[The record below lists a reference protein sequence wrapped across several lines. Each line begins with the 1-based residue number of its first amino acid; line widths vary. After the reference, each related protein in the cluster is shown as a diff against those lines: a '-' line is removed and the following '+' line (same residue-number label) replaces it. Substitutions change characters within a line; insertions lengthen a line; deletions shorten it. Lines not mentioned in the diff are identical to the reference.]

1 MSPAVRASLKRAG
14 AARPGGMDSAMTE
27 TASEQADLV
36 TFLASPAAHGGERPE
51 RIDTHLSHVFL
62 TKDTVLKLKRAI
74 RLDFVDYSTP
84 EQRRRY
90 CEREVAANAAWAS
103 ALYCG
108 VEPVWKT
115 SAGFQ
120 IGGSRGGEAPVDW
133 LVRMHRFADGDRL
146 DKRLAAGRVTLAD
159 IEGFA
164 DALARQHAAAPA
176 ETGAGGSQ
184 AFAQLVEQVAGDLA
198 EAGTSSAW
206 RAQAGQWHDRAM
218 AALGKTHALMDRR
231 VREGRVRLC
240 HGDLHLKN
248 ICYWQGELIGY
259 DALEFDPALSTID
272 GLYDMAFP
280 VMDCLRSGAGW
291 AANALMNRY
300 FARTGDYDG
309 LALIPLYLS
318 QRAAIRA
325 MATGMAG
332 KAEEA
337 DAYLGLAL
345 DLLEDRPAPVLIAL
359 GGRSGSGK
367 STLARAIAPET
378 GPPPGAVILRSDVI
392 RKVLAGEAPEAPLP
406 ASAYEAG
413 MTERVY
419 GALAEAAQT
428 CLAAGFACILD
439 ATFLSGS
446 AEAALA
452 AARDD
457 FEGRV
462 FAVWLDAPA
471 GVLRQRIAARGAD
484 ASDADLAVLE
494 RQLDRPEPVGWT
506 RVDVAGSRDAAIA
519 QILKIIAA

>member
-1 MSPAVRASLKRAG
+1 
-14 AARPGGMDSAMTE
+14 MTE
-27 TASEQADLV
+27 TASEQAGLV
-36 TFLASPAAHGGERPE
+36 AFLASPEAHGGERPE

-62 TKDTVLKLKRAI
+62 TADTVLKLKRAI

-84 EQRRRY
+84 QQRRRY

-115 SAGFQ
+115 PEGFQ
-120 IGGSRGGEAPVDW
+120 IGGHRNGEEPVDW
-133 LVRMHRFADGDRL
+133 LVRMHRFADADRL
-146 DKRLAAGRVTLAD
+146 DKRLAAGRVSRAD

-164 DALARQHAAAPA
+164 DALAQQHAAAPA
-176 ETGAGGSQ
+176 DTGAGGSQ
-184 AFAQLVEQVAGDLA
+184 AFAQLIDQVAGDLA
-198 EAGTSSAW
+198 GAGTSSAW
-206 RAQAGQWHDRAM
+206 QTRAGQWHARAM
-218 AALGKTHALMDRR
+218 AALEDGCALIDRR
-231 VREGRVRLC
+231 AGEGRVRLC

-248 ICYWQGELIGY
+248 ICYWQGRLIGY

-272 GLYDMAFP
+272 GLYDMAFA
-280 VMDCLRSGAGW
+280 VMDCLHFGAGW

-300 FARTGDYDG
+300 LARTGDHAG
-309 LALIPLYLS
+309 LSLLPLYLS

-337 DAYLGLAL
+337 RAYLGLAL
-345 DLLEDRPAPVLIAL
+345 DLLEDRAAPVLIAL

-378 GPPPGAVILRSDVI
+378 GAPPGAVILRSDVI

-419 GALAEAAQT
+419 DRLAEAARAA
-428 CLAAGFACILD
+428 LDAGFACIMD
-439 ATFLSGS
+439 ATFLSQS
-446 AEAALA
+446 AEGALVS
-452 AARDD
+452 ARDG
-457 FEGRV
+457 FAGRV
-462 FAVWLDAPA
+462 VPIWLEAPA
-471 GVLRQRIAARGAD
+471 DVLRERIAARGAD

-494 RQLDRPEPVGWT
+494 EQLKRPEPAGWT
-506 RVDVAGSRDAAIA
+506 RVDVGGSPEAAA
-519 QILKIIAA
+519 EQIRKIITA